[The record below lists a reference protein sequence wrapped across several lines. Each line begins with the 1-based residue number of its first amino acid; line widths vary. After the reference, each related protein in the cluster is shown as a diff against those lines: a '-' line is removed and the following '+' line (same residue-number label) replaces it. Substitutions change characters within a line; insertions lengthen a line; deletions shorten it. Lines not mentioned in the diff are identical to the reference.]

1 MSSDNFF
8 KLARA
13 AGVASLVAV
22 AGLLASC
29 QVRPLYAESTGV
41 TQKLADVAFSDAG
54 TRVGQQ
60 VRNQL
65 IFIAGRGAGE
75 TKTPKYT
82 VDLSV
87 SSGTGGVLYLPSSDT
102 SAAGRTTV
110 TASFTLKDASDGKVL
125 KSGSRSVTSLVDF
138 PTQEF
143 AKARAIRDSED
154 RAAREVAELVGADI
168 AAALSR

>member
-1 MSSDNFF
+1 M
-8 KLARA
+8 
-13 AGVASLVAV
+13 VAV
-22 AGLLASC
+22 AGLLSAC
-29 QVRPLYAESTGV
+29 QIKPLYAVNTGV
-41 TQKLADVAFSDAG
+41 TQKLSQVSFSEAG
-54 TRVGQQ
+54 GRVGQE

-87 SSGTGGVLYLPSSDT
+87 STGTGGVLYLPSSDT
-102 SAAGRTTV
+102 SGAGRTTV
-110 TASFTLKDASDGKVL
+110 TVSFTLKDAITGKVL
-125 KSGSRSVTSLVDF
+125 KSGSRAVTSLVDF

-143 AKARAIRDSED
+143 AKHRAVLNSED
-154 RAAREVAELVGADI
+154 RAAREVAEMVAADI

>member
-1 MSSDNFF
+1 MSSDSLF
-8 KLARA
+8 KFARI

-22 AGLLASC
+22 AGLLSAC
-29 QVRPLYAESTGV
+29 QVRPLYAVSTGV
-41 TQKLADVAFSDAG
+41 TQKLSEVSFSDVG
-54 TRVGQQ
+54 TRVGQE

-65 IFIAGRGAGE
+65 VFIAGRGAGE
-75 TKTPKYT
+75 TKTPKYD
-82 VDLSV
+82 VVLSV
-87 SSGTGGVLYLPSSDT
+87 TSGTGGVLYLPSSDT

-110 TASFTLKDASDGKVL
+110 TASFTLKDIGTGKVL

-143 AKARAIRDSED
+143 AKQRAILNSED
-154 RAAREVAELVGADI
+154 RAAREVAEMIAADI

>member
-1 MSSDNFF
+1 MSSDKLF
-8 KLARA
+8 KLARL
-13 AGVASLVAV
+13 AGVASLIAA
-22 AGLLASC
+22 AGLLSSC

-41 TQKLADVAFSDAG
+41 TQKLADVSFSDANS
-54 TRVGQQ
+54 RVGQQ

-75 TKTPKYT
+75 TKNPKYT

-102 SAAGRTTV
+102 SGAGRTTV
-110 TASFTLKDASDGKVL
+110 TASFTLKNVSDGKVL

>member
-1 MSSDNFF
+1 LSSDRFF
-8 KLARA
+8 KLARI
-13 AGVASLVAV
+13 AGVASVIAV
-22 AGLLASC
+22 AGLLSSC

-41 TQKLADVAFSDAG
+41 NEKLADVTFSDAT
-54 TRVGQQ
+54 TRVGQE

-87 SSGTGGVLYLPSSDT
+87 NASTAGVLYLPSSAT

-110 TASFTLKDASDGKVL
+110 LVVYTLKNIADGKVI
-125 KSGSRSVTSLVDF
+125 KTGNRSVTSLVDF
-138 PTQEF
+138 PVQEF
-143 AKARAIRDSED
+143 AKQRAIRDSED
-154 RAAREVAELVGADI
+154 RAAREVSELVGADI

>member
-1 MSSDNFF
+1 LSSDNFF

>member
-41 TQKLADVAFSDAG
+41 TQKLADVTFSDAG

>member
-1 MSSDNFF
+1 MSSDNLF

-13 AGVASLVAV
+13 AGVASLIAV
-22 AGLLASC
+22 AGLLSSC

-41 TQKLADVAFSDAG
+41 NQKLADVSFSDAG
-54 TRVGQQ
+54 SRVGQV

-87 SSGTGGVLYLPSSDT
+87 SSGTGGVIYLPSSDT
-102 SAAGRTTV
+102 SGAGRTTV
-110 TASFTLKDASDGKVL
+110 TAAFTLKSASDGKVL
-125 KSGSRSVTSLVDF
+125 KSGSRAVTSLVDF

>member
-1 MSSDNFF
+1 MSSDKLF
-8 KLARA
+8 KLARL
-13 AGVASLVAV
+13 AGVASLIAV
-22 AGLLASC
+22 TGLLSSC

-41 TQKLADVAFSDAG
+41 TKKLADVSFSDASS
-54 TRVGQQ
+54 RVGQE

-102 SAAGRTTV
+102 SGAGRTTV
-110 TASFTLKDASDGKVL
+110 TASFTLKNASDGKVL

-143 AKARAIRDSED
+143 AKQRAIRDSED
-154 RAAREVAELVGADI
+154 RAAREVSEMVAADI
-168 AAALSR
+168 AAALTR

>member
-1 MSSDNFF
+1 MSSDDLF
-8 KLARA
+8 KFARV
-13 AGVASLVAV
+13 AGVASLMAV
-22 AGLLASC
+22 AGLLSSC
-29 QVRPLYAESTGV
+29 QVKPLYALSTGV
-41 TQKLADVAFSDAG
+41 TQKLSEVSFSDANS
-54 TRVGQQ
+54 RVGLQ

-87 SSGTGGVLYLPSSDT
+87 SSATGGVLYLPSSGT
-102 SAAGRTTV
+102 SSAGRTIV
-110 TASFTLKDASDGKVL
+110 TASFTLKDADTGKVV
-125 KSGSRSVTSLVDF
+125 KSSSRAVTSLVDF

-143 AKARAIRDSED
+143 AKQRAIRDSED
-154 RAAREVAELVGADI
+154 RAAREVAEMVAADI

>member
-1 MSSDNFF
+1 MSSDRLLKFT
-8 KLARA
+8 RVA
-13 AGVASLVAV
+13 AVTSLVAV
-22 AGLLASC
+22 AGLLSAC
-29 QVRPLYAESTGV
+29 QVRPLYAVSTGV
-41 TQKLADVAFSDAG
+41 TQKLSEVSFSDVN

-65 IFIAGRGAGE
+65 VFIAGRGAGE

-87 SSGTGGVLYLPSSDT
+87 GSGTGGVLYLPSSDT
-102 SAAGRTTV
+102 SGAGRTSV
-110 TASFTLKDASDGKVL
+110 TASFTLKDATDGKVI
-125 KSGSRSVTSLVDF
+125 KSGSRTVVSLVDF

-143 AKARAIRDSED
+143 AKLRAIRDSED
-154 RAAREVAELVGADI
+154 RAAREVAEMVAADI